1 MKINDINGLSKP
13 EIIVDVTGKAIFVND
28 LAKKIFQIKIG
39 DYVSKIVDINAIKK
53 KSMYSDVVDV
63 QDTLH
68 PEYKSVTMEIFDNS
82 LIKTI
87 RLTFFKGYNKTIE
100 DEKKE
105 KDILAVINNVR
116 LYNKKAEILMDSFAL
131 AIKESVIKSGHF
143 INLNIKESSFYGNKS
158 VLQALVLNS
167 VAMLNEISPT
177 KPVDLYISKIQN
189 VLQIKIIVRVEKKL
203 EARGIQEIEDLC
215 PGISSLRI
223 TLIDNICEKNEIDY
237 SINLIERSMKIIFK
251 IKEIQSDGTPLG
263 YPIPFISDWEKMAI
277 LLAPKS
283 SYSNINYDISATEQ
297 EE

>member
-215 PGISSLRI
+215 PGISSLSKGSRRTSLAFLWAKVSI
-223 TLIDNICEKNEIDY
+223 FIVFPPLRCEQ
-237 SINLIERSMKIIFK
+237 RPP
-251 IKEIQSDGTPLG
+251 QSGLR
-263 YPIPFISDWEKMAI
+263 
-277 LLAPKS
+277 LLLP
-283 SYSNINYDISATEQ
+283 
-297 EE
+297 